1 MSTHNVED
9 VYGLSPLQFG
19 MLYHSLEDTSDTR
32 PYMVQMTEEVEG
44 PFEDALFGQAWQQL
58 VDRHSILRSAFVW
71 EGVSEPVQVVQRK
84 APVPFAVRDLR
95 GLPDQERRL
104 EAFLAEDWERG
115 FDLSRAP
122 LVRVTV
128 LRTAEA
134 RRYVVWSFHHILL
147 DGWSVQILQKELFAL
162 YRGLL
167 DGTPAALPPAAPYR
181 RYIEWLNAQQGDGSA
196 DFWKKYL
203 AGATEPTDL
212 HVDRETGDTGVGECE
227 VVASSELFAQARD
240 YARSQR
246 ITMNTLVQGLW
257 SILLSRYSRRDEV
270 LFGSTISGRSIALPG
285 VDSMMGLFINTL
297 PVRGRLM
304 GDMGVAGWLR
314 DLQDEQLEM
323 RQWEYCHLVDVQK
336 HSGIARGEPLFRSIL
351 VFENYPVVQKPSD
364 FPEGL
369 TRRLVN
375 CVERT
380 GYPLTLVA
388 SAGRALEFRFV
399 YDRSRF
405 DAATI
410 ERMAGHL
417 RTLLESVVAAPAARI
432 AELNM
437 LTERE
442 RQEILVD
449 WNGVTGPYPD
459 TATIHSLIENRVATD
474 PHAIAITHGDQ
485 QWTFAQVN
493 ERANQLAHH
502 LRETG
507 ITPDTLIAVC
517 LDRSPELIAT
527 LLGIMKAGAAF
538 VPLDPDYPTD
548 RITYMV
554 DDAQAPLIITSTQ
567 HTDRLPAD
575 TPRLLVDSEW
585 PKGPTTNPAPLAT
598 PDDLAYIIYTSGSTG
613 RPKGVALEHRG
624 VVNYLHWCDQNYP
637 VTEAGGIGTILYSS
651 VTFDLTITALFLPL
665 IQGTQL
671 AIPELQP
678 GQSAFD
684 AAIDLI
690 LTDVPISFLKATPSH
705 LEILAAHLTTRQA
718 THHITTIV
726 AGGENLTP
734 ALVAQLL
741 DTSTTTTTISN
752 EYGATEGSVA
762 NVMSLTTTPDP
773 NGNTTTLGR
782 PITNT
787 TTYVLDHHNQPA
799 PIGIPGHALLGG
811 ICLAR
816 NYHNRPHLTE
826 QRFTPN
832 PLHTPGDPRTY
843 HTGDLVTW
851 RPDGTLEFIGRID
864 NQIKLRGYRIEL
876 GEIENALNT
885 HPHIHT
891 TTITLREDTPG
902 NKQLTAYIVTNEP
915 VDNDALRA
923 HLRQQLPDYMVP
935 STYVTLDQLP
945 LTPNGKVDTKA
956 LPAPGSERPELGNAY
971 TAPRTDTERILAAI
985 WVDILGI
992 ETVGVHDNFFA
1003 LGGQSISAVR
1013 MVSRIREAGLPI
1025 ALQQIMRHPTV
1036 AGLAAVLDVPEV
1048 RAETEAGGLIV
1059 LLSSEDDPALPRLF
1073 CVHPGGGSTHPYH
1086 GLAQR
1091 LTGAFTVYGVQ
1102 APGLNEGESPLVG
1115 FEDIADRYWRE
1126 IRRVQPEGP
1135 CTILGW
1141 STGAVIAHAMGV
1153 RDPRAVAA
1161 LLLLEPAVTGADQ
1174 QDRFQRHAEGYRRV
1188 NDLWRLGQD
1197 QAGVQRAA
1205 TEREMKRLAP
1215 EMNIEESAITLDEWL
1230 PYAVLEAEV
1239 RSLATY
1245 RPASSAVPA
1254 TLFVSDT
1261 VRDGS
1266 GDEVPQARYVA
1277 HWSGLY
1283 PLGLDIRP
1291 MPGRHMEMVKGEE
1304 QLSVVAAA
1312 VRAAVTD
1319 GAGREAGVLLPA

>member
-44 PFEDALFGQAWQQL
+44 PFDDALFGQAWQQL

-71 EGVSEPVQVVQRK
+71 EGVSEPVQVVQRQ

-95 GLPDQERRL
+95 GLPDQEQRL
-104 EAFLAEDWERG
+104 DVFLAEDWERG

-128 LRTAEA
+128 LRTDEE

-167 DGTPAALPPAAPYR
+167 DGTPAALPPTAPYR

-203 AGATEPTDL
+203 AGVTEPTDL

-227 VVASSELFAQARD
+227 VVASPELFAQARD

-246 ITMNTLVQGLW
+246 ITINTLVQGLW

-297 PVRGRLM
+297 PVRGRLT

-449 WNGVTGPYPD
+449 WNGVTGPYPH

-474 PHAIAITHGDQ
+474 PDAIAITHGNE
-485 QWTFAQVN
+485 QWTYAQVN
-493 ERANQLAHH
+493 ARANQLAHH
-502 LRETG
+502 LRGTG

-554 DDAQAPLIITSTQ
+554 DDAQAPLIITSSN
-567 HTDRLPAD
+567 HSDRLPAD

-585 PKGPTTNPAPLAT
+585 PQGPIENPAPLAS

-637 VTEAGGIGTILYSS
+637 VTEPGGIGTILYSS

-671 AIPELQP
+671 AIPQPQP

-690 LTDVPISFLKATPSH
+690 LTDIPISFLKATPSH

-734 ALVAQLL
+734 ALVSQLL
-741 DTSTTTTTISN
+741 DTSTTTT
-752 EYGATEGSVA
+752 
-762 NVMSLTTTPDP
+762 
-773 NGNTTTLGR
+773 
-782 PITNT
+782 
-787 TTYVLDHHNQPA
+787 
-799 PIGIPGHALLGG
+799 
-811 ICLAR
+811 
-816 NYHNRPHLTE
+816 
-826 QRFTPN
+826 
-832 PLHTPGDPRTY
+832 
-843 HTGDLVTW
+843 
-851 RPDGTLEFIGRID
+851 
-864 NQIKLRGYRIEL
+864 
-876 GEIENALNT
+876 
-885 HPHIHT
+885 
-891 TTITLREDTPG
+891 
-902 NKQLTAYIVTNEP
+902 
-915 VDNDALRA
+915 
-923 HLRQQLPDYMVP
+923 
-935 STYVTLDQLP
+935 
-945 LTPNGKVDTKA
+945 
-956 LPAPGSERPELGNAY
+956 
-971 TAPRTDTERILAAI
+971 
-985 WVDILGI
+985 
-992 ETVGVHDNFFA
+992 
-1003 LGGQSISAVR
+1003 
-1013 MVSRIREAGLPI
+1013 
-1025 ALQQIMRHPTV
+1025 
-1036 AGLAAVLDVPEV
+1036 
-1048 RAETEAGGLIV
+1048 
-1059 LLSSEDDPALPRLF
+1059 
-1073 CVHPGGGSTHPYH
+1073 
-1086 GLAQR
+1086 
-1091 LTGAFTVYGVQ
+1091 
-1102 APGLNEGESPLVG
+1102 
-1115 FEDIADRYWRE
+1115 
-1126 IRRVQPEGP
+1126 
-1135 CTILGW
+1135 
-1141 STGAVIAHAMGV
+1141 
-1153 RDPRAVAA
+1153 
-1161 LLLLEPAVTGADQ
+1161 
-1174 QDRFQRHAEGYRRV
+1174 
-1188 NDLWRLGQD
+1188 
-1197 QAGVQRAA
+1197 
-1205 TEREMKRLAP
+1205 
-1215 EMNIEESAITLDEWL
+1215 
-1230 PYAVLEAEV
+1230 
-1239 RSLATY
+1239 
-1245 RPASSAVPA
+1245 
-1254 TLFVSDT
+1254 
-1261 VRDGS
+1261 
-1266 GDEVPQARYVA
+1266 
-1277 HWSGLY
+1277 
-1283 PLGLDIRP
+1283 
-1291 MPGRHMEMVKGEE
+1291 
-1304 QLSVVAAA
+1304 
-1312 VRAAVTD
+1312 
-1319 GAGREAGVLLPA
+1319 